1 VALAP
6 VQEHGGTVTA
16 QAQGWAAARGLVAC
30 TLGGALCA
38 GVGVPLPWLIGP
50 LFTMAGLKLADV
62 HLAAPPG
69 GRELGQVIIATALG
83 LYFTPAVAR
92 EVGGRWELLIAAAV
106 FATVLSY
113 AGAWFISRFSDTDR
127 TTAFFASVPGG
138 ATEMAVLGER
148 FGAKQDRI
156 ALAQSL
162 RILIV
167 VTAIPFSFAALGVHG
182 SDVHAQGAAPFSLG
196 GLAALLACA
205 SAGGFAFQRVRIPNA
220 FMLGA
225 LTVGI
230 VLTASGIQWS
240 SMPAVLTN
248 AGQVLLGCAL
258 GARFEREFM
267 RRAPRFVVI
276 VTLSVLVAMAL
287 SAVFAAVLAHLG
299 GVSVG
304 TMVLATAP
312 GGIAEMCIT
321 AKVVQLGV
329 PLVTAAHVARVV
341 MLVTMTAPVF
351 RLGRW
356 VRRRLVTK

>member
-1 VALAP
+1 MAP
-6 VQEHGGTVTA
+6 LQGRAGAVTWWA
-16 QAQGWAAARGLVAC
+16 EEGAAAARALVAC

-38 GVGVPLPWLIGP
+38 WIGTPLPWMIGP
-50 LFTMAGLKLADV
+50 LFTMAALELAGV
-62 HLAAPPG
+62 SLAAPRG

-92 EVGGRWELLIAAAV
+92 EVGGRWELLVAAAV

-113 AGAWFISRFSDTDR
+113 AGAWFISRFSDSDR

-148 FGAKQDRI
+148 FGARQDRI
-156 ALAQSL
+156 AIAQSL

-167 VTAIPFSFAALGVHG
+167 VTVIPFSFAALGVHG
-182 SDVHAQGAAPFSLG
+182 SGPPAQAGAAFSLS

-205 SAGGFAFQRVRIPNA
+205 AAGGFAFQRLRLPNA

-225 LTVGI
+225 LAVTIG
-230 VLTASGIQWS
+230 LTASGIQWS
-240 SMPAVLTN
+240 TMPPVLSN

-267 RRAPRFVVI
+267 RRAPRFVLV
-276 VTLSVLVAMAL
+276 VTLSVFVAMAL
-287 SAVFAAVLAHLG
+287 SAGFALVLARLG
-299 GVSVG
+299 DVATG

-351 RLGRW
+351 RLSRW
-356 VRRRLVTK
+356 LRRRLVTK

>member
-1 VALAP
+1 MVLAP
-6 VQEHGGTVTA
+6 SPARTDRVK
-16 QAQGWAAARGLVAC
+16 AAGAAVRAVVAC
-30 TLGGALCA
+30 TLGGALCVWL
-38 GVGVPLPWLIGP
+38 GTPLPWMIGP
-50 LFTMAGLKLADV
+50 LFTMAALKLAGFE
-62 HLAAPPG
+62 LAAPRG
-69 GRELGQVIIATALG
+69 GRELGQIIIAAALG
-83 LYFTPAVAR
+83 LYFTPDVAR
-92 EVGGRWELLIAAAV
+92 EVGGRWALCIAAAL
-106 FATVLSY
+106 FATLLSY

-138 ATEMAVLGER
+138 ATEMAILGER
-148 FGAKQDRI
+148 FGAKLDRI

-182 SDVHAQGAAPFSLG
+182 SDVHAPVATAFSPG

-205 SAGGFAFQRVRIPNA
+205 AAGAFACQRLGVPNA

-225 LTVGI
+225 LAVVVG
-230 VLTASGIQWS
+230 VTASGIEWS
-240 SMPAVLTN
+240 AMPTPLAN
-248 AGQVLLGCAL
+248 AGQVLLGCSL

-267 RRAPRFVVI
+267 RRAPRFVFV
-276 VTLSVLVAMAL
+276 VASSVLVAMAL
-287 SAVFAAVLAHLG
+287 SAAFALLLARLG
-299 GVSVG
+299 SVAPG

-341 MLVTMTAPVF
+341 MLVTLTAPVF

>member
-1 VALAP
+1 
-6 VQEHGGTVTA
+6 VTGRA
-16 QAQGWAAARGLVAC
+16 EGWAAALAVAAC

-38 GVGVPLPWLIGP
+38 GIGTPLPWMIGP
-50 LFTMAGLKLADV
+50 LVTMAALKFAGV
-62 HLAAPPG
+62 QLAAPRG

-83 LYFTPAVAR
+83 LYFTPVVAR
-92 EVGGRWELLIAAAV
+92 EVVGRWALMIAAGL
-106 FATVLSY
+106 FATALSY

-156 ALAQSL
+156 AIAQSL

-167 VTAIPFSFAALGVHG
+167 VTAIPFSFVALGVHG
-182 SDVHAQGAAPFSLG
+182 TDVHAQLAVPFSLG

-205 SAGGFAFQRVRIPNA
+205 AAGGLAFQRLRVPNS

-225 LTVGI
+225 LAVVIG
-230 VLTASGIQWS
+230 LTTSGIQWS
-240 SMPAVLTN
+240 SMPSVMTN

-267 RRAPRFVVI
+267 RRAPGFVLV
-276 VTLSVLVAMAL
+276 VTLSVFIAMGF
-287 SAVFAAVLAHLG
+287 SAAFAAVLARLG
-299 GVSVG
+299 GVAVG

-329 PLVTAAHVARVV
+329 PLVTAAHVARVA

-351 RLGRW
+351 RLSRW
-356 VRRRLVTK
+356 LRRRLVTK

>member
-1 VALAP
+1 MTERGAERA
-6 VQEHGGTVTA
+6 
-16 QAQGWAAARGLVAC
+16 AAARALVAC
-30 TLGGALCA
+30 ALGGALCA
-38 GVGVPLPWLIGP
+38 AIGTPLPWLIGP
-50 LFTMAGLKLADV
+50 LFTMAALELAGV
-62 HLAAPPG
+62 ALAAPRG

-83 LYFTPAVAR
+83 LYFAPAVAR
-92 EVGGRWELLIAAAV
+92 EVAGRWELLLAAAV

-113 AGAWFISRFSDTDR
+113 AGAWFISRCSDSDR

-138 ATEMAVLGER
+138 ATEMAILGER

-156 ALAQSL
+156 AIAQSL

-182 SDVHAQGAAPFSLG
+182 TDFPAQAGAAFSLP
-196 GLAALLACA
+196 GLVALLGCA
-205 SAGGFAFQRVRIPNA
+205 AVGGFAFQRLRVPNA

-225 LTVGI
+225 LAVTI
-230 VLTASGIQWS
+230 ALTASGIHWS
-240 SMPAVLTN
+240 TMSPALTN

-258 GARFEREFM
+258 GARFEGEFM
-267 RRAPRFVVI
+267 RRAPRFVLV
-276 VTLSVLVAMAL
+276 VMLSVLVAIAL
-287 SAVFAAVLAHLG
+287 SAAFALVLARVG
-299 GVSVG
+299 DVAAG

-351 RLGRW
+351 RLSRW
-356 VRRRLVTK
+356 LRRRLVTK

>member
-1 VALAP
+1 LI
-6 VQEHGGTVTA
+6 
-16 QAQGWAAARGLVAC
+16 AC
-30 TLGGALCA
+30 TLGGSLCA
-38 GVGVPLPWLIGP
+38 GIGTPLPWMIGP
-50 LFTMAGLKLADV
+50 LFTMAALKLAGV
-62 HLAAPPG
+62 HLATPPG

-92 EVGGRWELLIAAAV
+92 EVVGRWELLLAAAV
-106 FATVLSY
+106 FATALSY
-113 AGAWFISRFSDTDR
+113 AGAWFISRFSSTDR

-167 VTAIPFSFAALGVHG
+167 ITAIPFSFAALGVHG
-182 SDVHAQGAAPFSLG
+182 SDLHTPVATRFEPG
-196 GLAALLACA
+196 GIAALLACA
-205 SAGGFAFQRVRIPNA
+205 AAGGFAFQCLRIPNA
-220 FMLGA
+220 FMLGSLA
-225 LTVGI
+225 VAIG
-230 VLTASGIQWS
+230 LTAGGIQWS
-240 SMPAVLTN
+240 SMPAALTN

-267 RRAPRFVVI
+267 RRAPRFVLV
-276 VTLSVLVAMAL
+276 VTLSVFVSMGL
-287 SAVFAAVLAHLG
+287 SAAFAAVLGQLG
-299 GVSVG
+299 GVAVG

-351 RLGRW
+351 RLGRRL
-356 VRRRLVTK
+356 RRWLVTR

>member
-1 VALAP
+1 MAP
-6 VQEHGGTVTA
+6 FQERAGVVT
-16 QAQGWAAARGLVAC
+16 GWAGEGAAAARALVAC

-38 GVGVPLPWLIGP
+38 LIGTPLPWMIGP
-50 LFTMAGLKLADV
+50 LFTMAALKFAGV

-106 FATVLSY
+106 FATALSY

-167 VTAIPFSFAALGVHG
+167 VTAIPFSFAALDVHG
-182 SDVHAQGAAPFSLG
+182 SDPPAQVGAAFSFA
-196 GLAALLACA
+196 GLAALLAGA
-205 SAGGFAFQRVRIPNA
+205 AAGGFAFQRLRVPNA

-225 LTVGI
+225 LAVAVGLTV
-230 VLTASGIQWS
+230 SGIQWS
-240 SMPAVLTN
+240 TMPPALTN

-258 GARFEREFM
+258 GARFERAFM
-267 RRAPRFVVI
+267 RRAPRFVLV
-276 VTLSVLVAMAL
+276 VTLSVLVAMGL
-287 SAVFAAVLAHLG
+287 SAGFALLLAWLG
-299 GVSVG
+299 DVAAG

-321 AKVVQLGV
+321 AKVLQLGV

-351 RLGRW
+351 RFSRW
-356 VRRRLVTK
+356 LRRRLVTK